1 MVSSTLRQ
9 ELLDLLSHPS
19 IVGPDGVPPG
29 ASECD
34 IQTFEQLHG
43 LRLPPTLRD
52 WFSVV
57 NGAFCGTQGFLGLND
72 YRVDSEYFL
81 GRSWLPV
88 ADDGCGDYYLIDL
101 TGPDQGDYPV
111 FFWDHETGQEI
122 ESGAL
127 IKGYAVASNLWIF
140 SLMFLKHEFA
150 RAGASQDVGERWHWP
165 FDRHRTLQHDPNLA
179 RVKSAPLPWKAD
191 GTPV

>member
-81 GRSWLPV
+81 GR
-88 ADDGCGDYYLIDL
+88 
-101 TGPDQGDYPV
+101 
-111 FFWDHETGQEI
+111 
-122 ESGAL
+122 
-127 IKGYAVASNLWIF
+127 
-140 SLMFLKHEFA
+140 
-150 RAGASQDVGERWHWP
+150 
-165 FDRHRTLQHDPNLA
+165 
-179 RVKSAPLPWKAD
+179 
-191 GTPV
+191 